1 MVKSLFSRVRQYKW
15 KAVVTPIFMV
25 GEVAMEVIIPTLMA
39 LIIDNGVA
47 NGDMDYIWS
56 MSIRLV
62 AAAFLA
68 LSFGVLSAITGAY
81 ASSGFAT
88 NLRHDLYQKIQDFS
102 FSDIDRFSSSSLI
115 TRLTTDVQ
123 NVQMTFQ
130 MSIRMLF
137 RSPVMFIFAIIMVA
151 RNGGVLATV
160 FAVAIPIIIMAV
172 YVVLK
177 KTHQSF
183 TKAFK
188 GYDGFNMVVQEN
200 LNGIRTVKA
209 YVREDEQIDKF
220 TKAADEIKKNFV
232 KGQRLMAITSPMMM
246 FVSYACMI
254 AISYFGAKL
263 INVGSMETGQLMS
276 IYTYTGQILSSLIM
290 SAMIIVMFSIAWPS
304 MQRITE
310 VLNAVPSMDK
320 NENGD
325 KTVEDGSIEFKDVS
339 FGYKKGVD
347 VLKDI
352 NLEIKSGETVGI
364 LGTTGSGKT
373 TLISLIARLYDVDK
387 GQVLVGGKD
396 VRSYDLY
403 SLRQAVSVVLQKNTL
418 FSGTIADNL
427 RWGKSDAT
435 LDEMRQ
441 AAENS
446 SALSFIE
453 EKPEGFDSW
462 VEQGG
467 ANFSGGQ
474 KQRLCIAR
482 ALLKNPRILILDD
495 STSAVD
501 TATDKKIR
509 DALSQRVKGMT
520 KIIISQRVS
529 SVEDADKIII
539 MSNGKIEDIGT
550 SDELLKRN
558 ESYQVLYKTQQ
569 EGALHG

>member
-310 VLNAVPSMDK
+310 VLNAVPSMDR

>member
-373 TLISLIARLYDVDK
+373 TLISLIARLYDVDT

>member
-310 VLNAVPSMDK
+310 VLNAVPSMDR

-373 TLISLIARLYDVDK
+373 TLISLIARLYDVDT